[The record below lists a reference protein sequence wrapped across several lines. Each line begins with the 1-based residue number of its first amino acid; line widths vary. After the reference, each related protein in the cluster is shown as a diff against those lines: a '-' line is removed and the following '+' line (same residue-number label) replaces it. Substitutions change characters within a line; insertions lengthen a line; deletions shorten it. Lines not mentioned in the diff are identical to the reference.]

1 MLLPFLPRTMATTFS
16 FDVVSDFDRQEL
28 LNAVDQTRREV
39 ATRYDLKTSGT
50 EITLEDTA
58 LTISTA
64 SDMTLRA
71 VNDILNQ
78 KAIKRNLSAKVFD
91 VQTAETAAGQRV
103 RQQVKLRRGMS
114 QEQAKILSKRVRNSG
129 LKVQVQIQ
137 AEVLRVSSRS
147 KDDLQSVKRLLE
159 GLEIDYPLQFR
170 NYR

>member
-1 MLLPFLPRTMATTFS
+1 M
-16 FDVVSDFDRQEL
+16 
-28 LNAVDQTRREV
+28 
-39 ATRYDLKTSGT
+39 
-50 EITLEDTA
+50 
-58 LTISTA
+58 
-64 SDMTLRA
+64 
-71 VNDILNQ
+71 
-78 KAIKRNLSAKVFD
+78 FD

-114 QEQAKILSKRVRNSG
+114 QEQAKMLSKRVRNSG